1 MPDRATSG
9 RADKAVVT
17 GDMTGNA
24 ADGCAFK
31 AALGIG
37 RSAYQADCKR
47 QSGAAQKS
55 LHWHNSIAAVSIR
68 GDGIRSRRLAPTKY
82 FMTVVG

>member
-37 RSAYQADCKR
+37 RSAYQSDCKR
-47 QSGAAQKS
+47 QSGAA
-55 LHWHNSIAAVSIR
+55 
-68 GDGIRSRRLAPTKY
+68 
-82 FMTVVG
+82 